1 MNKNKQAL
9 FNYLKN
15 QNLMSLA
22 TYTDKPWVC
31 TVYYAVNDVFN
42 LYFITEPT
50 TKHATDISSDNVVA
64 CSITDSHQKVTDKKE
79 GAQIEGICSQLTDEE
94 KIKEAL
100 TLWNKANPGF
110 ENIINWESIQQG
122 KIKGRVY
129 LLKPTSI
136 KYFNESIYGPEGSE
150 IFTF

>member
-1 MNKNKQAL
+1 MNANKQTL
-9 FNYLKN
+9 LSYLKN
-15 QNLMSLA
+15 QKLMSLA
-22 TYTDKPWVC
+22 TYTDKSWIC
-31 TVYYAVNDVFN
+31 TVYYAVDDAFN

-50 TKHATDISSDNVVA
+50 TKHATDISSNNIIA

-79 GAQIEGICSQLTDEE
+79 GAQIEGICSQLSDEE

-100 TLWNKANPGF
+100 TLWNQANPGF
-110 ENIINWESIQQG
+110 EQIINWESIQHG

-136 KYFNESIYGPEGSE
+136 KYFNESIYGPEGFE
-150 IFTF
+150 FFNF